1 MVSVDFVFLFFFLNR
16 VMERYEEKARE
27 SEKERRTEKEKLTF
41 FFRPLFFPFEPSF
54 YPTTQKKPG
63 PSRTPPRTSPSS
75 RAPARGSSPRSAE
88 SARRR
93 SPARGSGRWPARR
106 WGPRRALPPP
116 RGRPRR
122 PRPPGLPPRKRAGK
136 EEEEEEEEET
146 GGGKKK
152 KGNKK
157 DQFRSHMKSAKAQS
171 RFAAT
176 RTLAQ
181 QRAFL
186 PVAACRDELVA
197 LIRENQVTIVVG
209 ETGSGKTTQLTQ
221 FLHEEGFTSP
231 ARKNSSSSAAVAAA
245 ADDALSSLV
254 SVPARRV
261 GCTQP
266 RRVAAMSVAAR
277 VAAEV
282 GCELGDEVGYSIRFE
297 DVTSEKTLIKYMTDG
312 EGCRVERVREERE
325 RKKAEKHTPLR

>member
-1 MVSVDFVFLFFFLNR
+1 MSSFG
-16 VMERYEEKARE
+16 EI
-27 SEKERRTEKEKLTF
+27 RR
-41 FFRPLFFPFEPSF
+41 
-54 YPTTQKKPG
+54 
-63 PSRTPPRTSPSS
+63 
-75 RAPARGSSPRSAE
+75 E
-88 SARRR
+88 SARSEKKTNRK
-93 SPARGSGRWPARR
+93 GKTHFF
-106 WGPRRALPPP
+106 LPPSLFP
-116 RGRPRR
+116 FRTILLSDNVKKKLRPVKDPTSDLAVIARSGSR
-122 PRPPGLPPRKRAGK
+122 LVAEIRRKREAAQSRARFWEVAGSK
-136 EEEEEEEEET
+136 MGAATGLTAAEREAEEAEAARIAAEEEGEEEEEEEEET

-245 ADDALSSLV
+245 ADDALSSLI

-312 EGCRVERVREERE
+312 RLSIGESERRERE
-325 RKKAEKHTPLR
+325 TESRKSHSLR

>member
-1 MVSVDFVFLFFFLNR
+1 MGAATGLTAA
-16 VMERYEEKARE
+16 EREAEEAEAARI
-27 SEKERRTEKEKLTF
+27 
-41 FFRPLFFPFEPSF
+41 
-54 YPTTQKKPG
+54 
-63 PSRTPPRTSPSS
+63 
-75 RAPARGSSPRSAE
+75 AAE
-88 SARRR
+88 EE
-93 SPARGSGRWPARR
+93 G
-106 WGPRRALPPP
+106 
-116 RGRPRR
+116 
-122 PRPPGLPPRKRAGK
+122 

-245 ADDALSSLV
+245 ADDALSSLI

-312 EGCRVERVREERE
+312 RLSIGESERRERE
-325 RKKAEKHTPLR
+325 KESRKSHSLR